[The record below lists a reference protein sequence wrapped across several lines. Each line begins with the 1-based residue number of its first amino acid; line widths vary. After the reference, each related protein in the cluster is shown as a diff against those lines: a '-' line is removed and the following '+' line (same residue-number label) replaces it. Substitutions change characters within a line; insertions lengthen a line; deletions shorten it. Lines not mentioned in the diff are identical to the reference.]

1 MSKSVDFPVKEA
13 MPVAFVSAILGVML
27 NAATAYHLFYES
39 APGIYNVL
47 MASIFVTPIF
57 AVAMVVTYYK
67 SNFEDTLPCY
77 IFGFFLALFPFLVF
91 FIGIGLISSLISPPV
106 PTGAAV
112 VIFVFLMLY
121 IVFSA
126 RRSSR
131 NILLAV
137 EKIDFLD
144 KAYVF
149 EGNRPLLKYKAMKLL
164 DETVDKNIFHIEKKE
179 GGRFSVIKVMMFVMA
194 AMLGGLY
201 KIFPDPSLVVRM
213 VLAFACFLITPAM
226 IFHVAYVYYV
236 QYSFPK
242 KIFGKVWYKACRE
255 TS

>member
-1 MSKSVDFPVKEA
+1 
-13 MPVAFVSAILGVML
+13 MPVAFVSGVLGSIL
-27 NAATAYHLFYES
+27 NAAAAYHLFYES
-39 APGIYNVL
+39 TPGIYLVI
-47 MASIFVTPIF
+47 MSSIFVTPIF
-57 AVAMVVTYYK
+57 AVTMVVTYYK
-67 SNFEDTLPCY
+67 SNFADTLPCY
-77 IFGFFLALFPFLVF
+77 VFGFFLTLFPFLVF

-106 PTGAAV
+106 PTSAAV

-121 IVFSA
+121 IVLSA
-126 RRSSR
+126 RKSSR

-149 EGNRPLLKYKAMKLL
+149 EDNRPLLKYKAMRLL
-164 DETVDKNIFHIEKKE
+164 DETVDKNIFYVEKKE
-179 GGRFSVIKVMMFVMA
+179 GGKFSVIKVMMFVMA

-213 VLAFACFLITPAM
+213 VLAFACFFITPLM
-226 IFHVAYVYYV
+226 IFHVVYVYYV

-242 KIFGKVWYKACRE
+242 RIFGKIWYKACRE